1 MATDKI
7 SSITETQPAPW
18 EFTGQADGMLID
30 YNVPIPMGDGI
41 VLRGDVFRPA
51 TTGQYPVILTYGPY
65 AKGLS
70 FQQGYP
76 SQWNRMVADHP
87 DVARNSS
94 NRYAN
99 WETVDPEKF
108 VPHGYVCVRVDSR
121 GTGCSPGYL
130 DAWSPREPQDIYES
144 VEWAASQPWSTGKV
158 GMCGISYYAINQWL
172 VAGLQPPHLA
182 ALIPWE
188 GAGDIYR
195 DVSYHGGIRCE
206 FPDAW
211 FPNQVAT
218 VQYGV
223 GERAAKNPNTG
234 QSVAGPV
241 TLTDGQLAGNREDLV
256 ATLKAHP
263 LDSNWYRDRSADWA
277 RVSVPFLSAAN
288 WGGQGLH
295 PRGNFEAFTQA
306 ASEQKWLEAHGDTHW
321 SLFYTD
327 YAVALQQRFLDHFL
341 KGEDNGWDREPRVRL
356 WIRHPDEKFI
366 ERHENEWPLARTQW
380 TKRYLDAGSRR
391 LQTDPP
397 VDASTAEYD
406 ATGEGVDFSFTVDR
420 DTEITGP
427 IAAKLFASSSSTDAD
442 LFLVVRV
449 FDPDDQELTFQGA
462 LDPHTPIAQGW
473 LRASHRKLDTERS
486 LPYRPYHSHDEVQAL
501 TPTEVYELD
510 VEIWPTCVVVPAG
523 WRVTL
528 TVRGKDY
535 HYPGEPAKSTSG
547 VGPFRHIDPDN
558 RPADVF
564 NGRVAVHTGGRRA
577 SYLLLPIIPAK

>member
-1 MATDKI
+1 
-7 SSITETQPAPW
+7 
-18 EFTGQADGMLID
+18 
-30 YNVPIPMGDGI
+30 
-41 VLRGDVFRPA
+41 
-51 TTGQYPVILTYGPY
+51 
-65 AKGLS
+65 
-70 FQQGYP
+70 
-76 SQWNRMVADHP
+76 
-87 DVARNSS
+87 
-94 NRYAN
+94 
-99 WETVDPEKF
+99 
-108 VPHGYVCVRVDSR
+108 
-121 GTGCSPGYL
+121 
-130 DAWSPREPQDIYES
+130 
-144 VEWAASQPWSTGKV
+144 
-158 GMCGISYYAINQWL
+158 
-172 VAGLQPPHLA
+172 
-182 ALIPWE
+182 
-188 GAGDIYR
+188 
-195 DVSYHGGIRCE
+195 
-206 FPDAW
+206 
-211 FPNQVAT
+211 
-218 VQYGV
+218 
-223 GERAAKNPNTG
+223 
-234 QSVAGPV
+234 
-241 TLTDGQLAGNREDLV
+241 
-256 ATLKAHP
+256 
-263 LDSNWYRDRSADWA
+263 
-277 RVSVPFLSAAN
+277 
-288 WGGQGLH
+288 
-295 PRGNFEAFTQA
+295 
-306 ASEQKWLEAHGDTHW
+306 
-321 SLFYTD
+321 
-327 YAVALQQRFLDHFL
+327 
-341 KGEDNGWDREPRVRL
+341 VRL

-486 LPYRPYHSHDEVQAL
+486 LPHRPYHSHDEVQAL